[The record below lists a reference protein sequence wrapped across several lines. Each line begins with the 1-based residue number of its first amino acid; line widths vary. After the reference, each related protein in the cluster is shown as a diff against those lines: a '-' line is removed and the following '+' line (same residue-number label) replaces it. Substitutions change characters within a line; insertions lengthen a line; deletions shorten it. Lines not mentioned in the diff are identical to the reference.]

1 MITFCVVSANSFGN
15 AGYFKESVVSLS
27 VREVIE
33 WHI

>member
-1 MITFCVVSANSFGN
+1 MITFYVASANSFGY
-15 AGYFKESVVSLS
+15 AGYCKGSVVSLS